1 MTAIANIKLS
11 DILLL
16 DTPRDLKIEIS
27 LYLLFTKKTIQ
38 IDIMVNETKRK
49 IPNKMYKVIKELS
62 VKEVVVLSKY
72 IAFVAEILFCLIILL
87 IKFRQL

>member
-38 IDIMVNETKRK
+38 IDIVVNETKRK

>member
-1 MTAIANIKLS
+1 MTAIASIKLS

-16 DTPRDLKIEIS
+16 DIPRDLKIEIS